1 MLARDAVSRGLDLR
15 IHTPARRIAVEGGKA
30 SVVLADDDTIA
41 ADAIVLAAGPWT
53 RTLAATAG
61 LDVPIAPRRAQC
73 LATVSIPPSIRRVI
87 AACESR
93 GGVAAG
99 YTQIQQAASGQLLFN
114 TVLSGGLAAE
124 GAQNH
129 VPEVDPAFVRNSIRQ
144 LLWLFPSLSGVE
156 LLRSWVRYEAVTPDD
171 RFLVGPT
178 PIENLYLA
186 AGDGGG
192 GFARSVA
199 IGRVIADHLD
209 GRPPPFDASAWS
221 PGRFQLTGAA

>member
-1 MLARDAVSRGLDLR
+1 
-15 IHTPARRIAVEGGKA
+15 
-30 SVVLADDDTIA
+30 
-41 ADAIVLAAGPWT
+41 
-53 RTLAATAG
+53 
-61 LDVPIAPRRAQC
+61 
-73 LATVSIPPSIRRVI
+73 VI

-129 VPEVDPAFVRNSIRQ
+129 VPEVAPAFVRNSIRQ

-209 GRPPPFDASAWS
+209 GRPPPVDASAWS